1 MHIIA
6 YNGPF
11 LVDDRSIHQPFQ
23 SNTTS
28 LATTMSKYL
37 DPVKR
42 SDPAESKLSKTL
54 LASYVI
60 NDNIKQVDNNLILN
74 K

>member
-11 LVDDRSIHQPFQ
+11 LVDDQSIHQPFQ

-37 DPVKR
+37 DSVKR
-42 SDPAESKLSKTL
+42 SDPAKIKLSKTL
-54 LASYVI
+54 LTSYVI